1 MTLDIKQAVEV
12 LRQGGVILYP
22 TDTILGLGCDAKNE
36 TAIDKIYQ
44 IKNRPSSKSLIILV
58 DSPKMLQ
65 DIVEVPELAW
75 DLIELNE
82 KPITI
87 IYDNPKGLPASL
99 IAEDNTIAI
108 RLTEDLFCK
117 KIIGKLGGPIVS
129 TSANLSGEP
138 SPKVFSEVN
147 PVILEQVDFY
157 PEETK
162 TFVPQFTAST
172 IIKLGLDNEVKV
184 IRE

>member
-1 MTLDIKQAVEV
+1 MSNIHEIVEQ
-12 LRQGGVILYP
+12 LIEGKTMLYP
-22 TDTILGLGCDAKNE
+22 TDTILGIGCSAKNE
-36 TAIDKIYQ
+36 EAIQKIFE

-75 DLIELNE
+75 DLMDFNE

-87 IYDNPKGLPASL
+87 IYDNPKGLPKSL

-108 RLTEDLFCK
+108 RLTDDLLCK
-117 KIIGKLGGPIVS
+117 KIIGRLKGPIVS
-129 TSANLSGEP
+129 TSANISGDP
-138 SPKVFSEVN
+138 SPKVLKEVN
-147 PVILEQVDFY
+147 SNIINGVDLVLE
-157 PEETK
+157 ECK
-162 TFVPQFTAST
+162 TFEPQHSAST
-172 IIKLGLDNEVKV
+172 IIKLGLDNQVKV

>member
-1 MTLDIKQAVEV
+1 MSNIHDIVEQ
-12 LRQGGVILYP
+12 LKEGKTMLYP

-36 TAIDKIYQ
+36 EAIQKIYE

-58 DSPKMLQ
+58 DSPRMLQ

-75 DLIELNE
+75 DLMEFNE

-87 IYDNPKGLPASL
+87 IYDNPKGLPKSL
-99 IAEDNTIAI
+99 IAEDNTVAI
-108 RLTEDLFCK
+108 RLTDDLLCK
-117 KIIGKLGGPIVS
+117 KIIGRLKGPIVS
-129 TSANLSGEP
+129 TSANLSGDP
-138 SPKVFSEVN
+138 SPKVLKEVHPDVIKRVDLVLDESE
-147 PVILEQVDFY
+147 
-157 PEETK
+157 

-172 IIKLGLDNEVKV
+172 IIKLTLDNEVKV

>member
-1 MTLDIKQAVEV
+1 MSNIYDIVEQ
-12 LRQGGVILYP
+12 LNEGKTMLYP
-22 TDTILGLGCDAKNE
+22 TDTILGIGCSAKNE
-36 TAIDKIYQ
+36 EAIQKIFD

-75 DLIELNE
+75 DLMDFNE

-87 IYDNPKGLPASL
+87 IYDNPKGLPKSL

-108 RLTEDLFCK
+108 RLTDDLLCK
-117 KIIGKLGGPIVS
+117 KIIGRLNGPIVS
-129 TSANLSGEP
+129 TSANLSGEA
-138 SPKVFSEVN
+138 SPKIFSEVN
-147 PVILEQVDFY
+147 PAIVEGVDIVLN
-157 PEETK
+157 ECK
-162 TFVPQFTAST
+162 TFDPQFTAST
-172 IIKLGLDNEVKV
+172 IIKLGLDNQVKV

>member
-1 MTLDIKQAVEV
+1 MEAKKQDCNRKILQNKKPPIIK
-12 LRQGGVILYP
+12 
-22 TDTILGLGCDAKNE
+22 KFN
-36 TAIDKIYQ
+36 
-44 IKNRPSSKSLIILV
+44 ILV
-58 DSPKMLQ
+58 DSPRMLQ

-75 DLIELNE
+75 DLIEFNE

-87 IYDNPKGLPASL
+87 IYDNPKGLPKSL
-99 IAEDNTIAI
+99 VAEDNTIAI
-108 RLTEDLFCK
+108 RLTDDLFCK
-117 KIIGKLGGPIVS
+117 KIIGKLKGPIVS

-147 PVILEQVDFY
+147 KIVTERVDFI

-172 IIKLGLDNEVKV
+172 IIKLGIDNEVKV

>member
-1 MTLDIKQAVEV
+1 MSDINEIVAKLKQGETM
-12 LRQGGVILYP
+12 LYP

-36 TAIDKIYQ
+36 AAIEKIYQ

-58 DSPKMLQ
+58 DSPRMLQ
-65 DIVEVPELAW
+65 NIVEVPELAW
-75 DLIELNE
+75 DLIDLNE
-82 KPITI
+82 KPLTI
-87 IYDNPKGLPASL
+87 IYDNPKGLPQSL
-99 IAEDNTIAI
+99 VAEDNTIAI
-108 RLTEDLFCK
+108 RLTDDLFCK

-129 TSANLSGEP
+129 TSANLSGGP

-147 PVILEQVDFY
+147 PTILERVDFY
-157 PEETK
+157 PDETK

>member
-1 MTLDIKQAVEV
+1 MSNIHEIVEQ
-12 LRQGGVILYP
+12 LNEGKTMLYP
-22 TDTILGLGCDAKNE
+22 TDTILGIGCSAKNE
-36 TAIDKIYQ
+36 EAIQKIFD

-75 DLIELNE
+75 DLMDFNE

-87 IYDNPKGLPASL
+87 IYDNPKGLPKSL

-108 RLTEDLFCK
+108 RLTDDLLCK
-117 KIIGKLGGPIVS
+117 KIIGRLKAPIVS
-129 TSANLSGEP
+129 TSANLSGEA
-138 SPKVFSEVN
+138 SPKIFSEVN
-147 PVILEQVDFY
+147 PAIVEGVDIVLN
-157 PEETK
+157 ECK
-162 TFVPQFTAST
+162 TFDPQFTAST
-172 IIKLGLDNEVKV
+172 IIKLGLDNQVKV

>member
-1 MTLDIKQAVEV
+1 MSDINEIVAKLKQGETM
-12 LRQGGVILYP
+12 LYP

-36 TAIDKIYQ
+36 AAIEKIYQ

-58 DSPKMLQ
+58 DSPRMLQ

-75 DLIELNE
+75 DLIEFNE

-87 IYDNPKGLPASL
+87 IYDNPKGLPKSL
-99 IAEDNTIAI
+99 VAEDNTIAI
-108 RLTEDLFCK
+108 RLTHDLFCK
-117 KIIGKLGGPIVS
+117 KIIGKLKGPIVS

-147 PVILEQVDFY
+147 KIVTERVDFI

-172 IIKLGLDNEVKV
+172 IIKLGIDNEVKV

>member
-1 MTLDIKQAVEV
+1 MSNIHEIVEQ
-12 LRQGGVILYP
+12 LNEGKTMLYP
-22 TDTILGLGCDAKNE
+22 TDTILGIGCSAKNE
-36 TAIDKIYQ
+36 EAIQKIFD

-75 DLIELNE
+75 DLMDFNE

-87 IYDNPKGLPASL
+87 IYDNPKGLPKSL

-108 RLTEDLFCK
+108 RLTDDLLCK
-117 KIIGKLGGPIVS
+117 KIIGRLKAPIVS
-129 TSANLSGEP
+129 TSANLSGEA
-138 SPKVFSEVN
+138 SPKIFSEVN
-147 PVILEQVDFY
+147 PAIVEGVDIVLD
-157 PEETK
+157 ECK
-162 TFVPQFTAST
+162 TFEPQFTAST
-172 IIKLGLDNEVKV
+172 IIKLGLDNQVKV

>member
-1 MTLDIKQAVEV
+1 MSDINEIVANLKQG
-12 LRQGGVILYP
+12 QTILYP

-36 TAIDKIYQ
+36 DAIEKIYQ

-75 DLIELNE
+75 DLIDLNE
-82 KPITI
+82 KPLTI

-99 IAEDNTIAI
+99 VAEDNTIAI
-108 RLTEDLFCK
+108 RLTDDLFCK
-117 KIIGKLGGPIVS
+117 KIIGKLGGPLVS

-138 SPKVFSEVN
+138 SPTDFKETSQE
-147 PVILEQVDFY
+147 IIKRVDY
-157 PEETK
+157 VVDEAK

-172 IIKLGLDNEVKV
+172 IIKLGLDNQVKV